1 MYSDF
6 HVHTA
11 FSSDSEAAPEAQLE
25 KAVSL
30 GMKEIC
36 FTDHQDL
43 DFPPGELDFL
53 LDTPAYVPAVQQLQN
68 AWEGRIQLRLGV
80 ELGLQPHLGSRL
92 PEYVDAYPFDF
103 VIGSTHVSR
112 RLDPYEPA
120 FFQGIA
126 EEDAYRLYFEEELEN
141 LRKYDCFDVA
151 GHIDYVLRY
160 GAHGGDRDPLDA
172 YGDVLDEIL
181 RTLID
186 KGKGLE
192 CNTAGLRSRCGVT
205 NPSPSV
211 LLRYREMGGEIL
223 TLGSD
228 AHDPKDLGSRFPE
241 LRDLLAA
248 CGFRYYTVFRERKPY
263 FLPL

>member
-1 MYSDF
+1 MYCDF

-11 FSSDSEAAPEAQLE
+11 FSSDSEAAPETQLE
-25 KAVSL
+25 QAVLL
-30 GMKEIC
+30 GMEEIC
-36 FTDHQDL
+36 LTDHQDF
-43 DFPPGELDFL
+43 DFPPGDLDFL
-53 LDTPAYVPAVQQLQN
+53 LDTPFYVPAVQRLQRTY
-68 AWEGRIQLRLGV
+68 EGKLQLRLGV
-80 ELGLQPHLGSRL
+80 ELGLQPHLSTQL
-92 PEYVDAYPFDF
+92 PVYVDAYPFDF
-103 VIGSTHVSR
+103 VIGSTHLSR
-112 RLDPYEPA
+112 RLDPYEPE
-120 FFQGIA
+120 FFQGITEA
-126 EEDAYRLYFEEELEN
+126 EAYRTYFEEELEN
-141 LRKYDCFDVA
+141 LRQFHCFDVA
-151 GHIDYVLRY
+151 GHLDYVLRY
-160 GAHGGDRDPLDA
+160 GKTGGDRDPMDA
-172 YGDVLDEIL
+172 YGDVLEEIL

-192 CNTAGLRSRCGVT
+192 CNTAGFRSRCGVP

-228 AHDPKDLGSRFPE
+228 AHDPKDLGSHFGE